1 MTDLHRRRH
10 RALSPGIP
18 FVNMQIG
25 ATDRR
30 TKNTNQDV
38 ELAHR
43 RNRHFLQ
50 PKPRTTL
57 SFHQRLHRPHRM
69 KYLLRSGTIVCRKF
83 FASWPGGVRPS
94 CIRGTPVYSVQVR
107 LLALDPALRNCGYA
121 ILEKEGSKVRA
132 IHYGVIRNKVQLSM
146 PGCLVEIHRQIEELI
161 RLHAPEECAV
171 EGLIY
176 VQNTRTAITLGA
188 ARGSALLAAA
198 QHGLPIYEY
207 PPRRVKQA
215 VVGRGAAQKAQIAF
229 MVRTL
234 LGLVETP
241 DADAADALAIG
252 LTHFQ
257 MHSSPL
263 ATLRGN
269 RPL

>member
-1 MTDLHRRRH
+1 
-10 RALSPGIP
+10 
-18 FVNMQIG
+18 
-25 ATDRR
+25 
-30 TKNTNQDV
+30 
-38 ELAHR
+38 
-43 RNRHFLQ
+43 
-50 PKPRTTL
+50 
-57 SFHQRLHRPHRM
+57 
-69 KYLLRSGTIVCRKF
+69 
-83 FASWPGGVRPS
+83 
-94 CIRGTPVYSVQVR
+94 VR

-121 ILEKEGSKVRA
+121 ILEKQGPKVRA
-132 IHYGVIRNKVQLSM
+132 VNYGVIRNKTQLSM
-146 PGCLVEIHRQIEELI
+146 PGCLVEIHRQIDVLI
-161 RLHAPEECAV
+161 RLHTPEECAV

-215 VVGRGAAQKAQIAF
+215 VVGHGAAQKAQIGF

-234 LGLVETP
+234 LGLTETP

-257 MHSSPL
+257 MHGSPL
-263 ATLRGN
+263 SLLRAN